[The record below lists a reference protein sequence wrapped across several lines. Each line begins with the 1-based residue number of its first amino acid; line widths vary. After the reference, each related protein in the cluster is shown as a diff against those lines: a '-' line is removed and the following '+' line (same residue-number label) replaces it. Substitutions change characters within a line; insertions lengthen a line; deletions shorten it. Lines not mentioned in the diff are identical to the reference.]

1 MAIADRIDKIK
12 SKFARQAIK
21 EIATQISEMPDEP
34 EATDKE
40 DKPME
45 TGDDKF
51 ISKRDLWM
59 FLGGMLAG
67 YLLFHNTFKISS
79 REIKEKLP

>member
-1 MAIADRIDKIK
+1 MGIANRIDKIK

-34 EATDKE
+34 ESDKE
-40 DKPME
+40 EPKME
-45 TGDDKF
+45 NTEDKF

-67 YLLFHNTFKISS
+67 YLLFHNTFRISS

>member
-1 MAIADRIDKIK
+1 MGIANRIDKIK

-34 EATDKE
+34 EPDKE
-40 DKPME
+40 DKPMDNNE
-45 TGDDKF
+45 DKF

-67 YLLFHNTFKISS
+67 YLLFHNTFRISS

>member
-1 MAIADRIDKIK
+1 MGIANRIDKIK

-34 EATDKE
+34 KSDKE
-40 DKPME
+40 EPKME
-45 TGDDKF
+45 DTSDKF

-67 YLLFHNTFKISS
+67 YLLFHNTFRISS

>member
-1 MAIADRIDKIK
+1 MGIANRIDKIK

-34 EATDKE
+34 KSDKE
-40 DKPME
+40 ESKME
-45 TGDDKF
+45 DTDDKF

-67 YLLFHNTFKISS
+67 YLLFHNTFRISS

>member
-1 MAIADRIDKIK
+1 MAIADRIDRIK

-34 EATDKE
+34 QSDKE
-40 DKPME
+40 EPEVKDD
-45 TGDDKF
+45 DDKF

-59 FLGGMLAG
+59 FLGGMIAG
-67 YLLFHNTFKISS
+67 YFLFHNTFRISS
-79 REIKEKLP
+79 KEIREKLP

>member
-1 MAIADRIDKIK
+1 MGIANCIDKIK

-34 EATDKE
+34 KSDKE
-40 DKPME
+40 EPKME
-45 TGDDKF
+45 DTDDKF

-67 YLLFHNTFKISS
+67 YLLFHNTFRISS

>member
-1 MAIADRIDKIK
+1 MGIANRIDKIK

-21 EIATQISEMPDEP
+21 EIATQISEIPDEP
-34 EATDKE
+34 KSDKE
-40 DKPME
+40 EPKME
-45 TGDDKF
+45 NTEDKF

-67 YLLFHNTFKISS
+67 YLLFHNTFRISS